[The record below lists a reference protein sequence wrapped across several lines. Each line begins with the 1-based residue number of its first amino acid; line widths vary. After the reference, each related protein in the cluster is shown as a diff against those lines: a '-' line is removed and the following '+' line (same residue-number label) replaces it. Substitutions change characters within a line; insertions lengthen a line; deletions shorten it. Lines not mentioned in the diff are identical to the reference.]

1 MKVLD
6 VKFYSQVANPDG
18 IPTDWPAQCVEIDDA
33 LPVTAGATRMTSTQ
47 FASYKAARQAA
58 YDAWNAGTYATALAA
73 AARAALRD
81 AAQNFLLN
89 DPRPEMKALR
99 ALALV
104 VLDENNV
111 MREWI
116 ESFKAATAAA
126 TSLANLQTRVAALS
140 AMPDRTK
147 TQLLNAVVAKIT
159 DGSAD

>member
-18 IPTDWPAQCVEIDDA
+18 IPSDWPAQCVEIDDA
-33 LPVTAGATRMTSTQ
+33 LPVTAGATRMTLTQ
-47 FASYKAARQAA
+47 FASYRSARQAA
-58 YDAWNAGTYATALAA
+58 YDAWYTGTYVPAQAIAERSDLRATA
-73 AARAALRD
+73 R
-81 AAQNFLLN
+81 NFLLN

-99 ALALV
+99 GLALV
-104 VLDENNV
+104 VLDENNL

-126 TSLANLQTRVAALS
+126 TSLANLQARVAALL
-140 AMPDRTK
+140 AMPDRTRN
-147 TQLLNAVVAKIT
+147 QLLTAITAKIT